1 MTTKLVALAIL
12 FAGVSVRA
20 GNGIDVVA
28 VYYPHWHKYPKGTE
42 WFGEKWDE
50 GEWAFVRTAVG
61 LADSGHA
68 ADDPLRSA
76 DFCDNVCVGCEN
88 NPE

>member
-1 MTTKLVALAIL
+1 MMKKLVALAIL

-20 GNGIDVVA
+20 GDEIDVVA

-50 GEWAFVRTAVG
+50 GEWAFIGASRVDAS
-61 LADSGHA
+61 DS
-68 ADDPLRSA
+68 
-76 DFCDNVCVGCEN
+76 
-88 NPE
+88 